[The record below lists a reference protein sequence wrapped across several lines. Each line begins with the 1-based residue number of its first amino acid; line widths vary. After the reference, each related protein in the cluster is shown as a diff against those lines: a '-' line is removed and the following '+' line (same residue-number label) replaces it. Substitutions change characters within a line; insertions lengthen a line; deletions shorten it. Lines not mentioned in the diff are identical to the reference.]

1 MNYVFSVLVEN
12 HSGVLARISQLFS
25 ARGFNITSLSVG
37 ETEDASVSRM
47 TIIVE
52 GDERTMDQV
61 KKQLNKLIDVIKV
74 VDLTGLPQVE
84 RELLL
89 VKVNAGSNIRSDIIE
104 IVDIFRAKIV
114 HVSSNDVIIE
124 GVGDMNKMDALINM
138 LKPFGIKELARTGRV
153 SMARPTE

>member
-1 MNYVFSVLVEN
+1 MDYIFSVLVEN
-12 HSGVLARISQLFS
+12 HAGVLARISQLFS

-37 ETEDASVSRM
+37 ETEDATVSRM
-47 TIIVE
+47 TIVFE

-61 KKQLNKLIDVIKV
+61 KKQLNKLIDVVKV

-89 VKVNAGSNIRSDIIE
+89 VKVNARSKDRSEIIE

-114 HVSSNDVIIE
+114 HVSTDAVIIE
-124 GVGDMNKMDALINM
+124 GVGDMNKIGALIKM
-138 LKPFGIKELARTGRV
+138 LKPYGIKEIARTGRV
-153 SMARPTE
+153 SMARTE

>member
-12 HSGVLARISQLFS
+12 HAGVLSRVSQLFS
-25 ARGFNITSLSVG
+25 ARGYNITSLSVG
-37 ETEDASVSRM
+37 ETEDITISRM
-47 TIIVE
+47 TIVVE

-74 VDLTGLPQVE
+74 VDLTGTPQVE

-89 VKVNAGSNIRSDIIE
+89 ARVNADSKVRSQIVE

-114 HVSSNDVIIE
+114 HVSENDVIIE
-124 GVGDMNKMDALINM
+124 GVGDLNKMDGLIKM

-153 SMARPTE
+153 AMARQE